1 MGKRLRKGAARVDRR
16 YFHVIAVFVVIL
28 LIAGALMVPG
38 AAFADPAPAVENEPH
53 DEPIAPEQGNAVKPK
68 DPTIGQVTPLHKAVR
83 KGRLE
88 DVRSLL
94 DQGAEV
100 NAAIAKRTIRW
111 HRLETPLETAIRN
124 RYVDISKLLIERGA
138 NVNARMSNG
147 ETLLH
152 LAVRVNDVELVR
164 LLLAGGAHPT
174 TMSRAG
180 LTAAHLAQKL
190 DGKSDKRKALI
201 SLLKQAEA
209 KVLQEEPPIVPVTPP
224 SAPLE

>member
-1 MGKRLRKGAARVDRR
+1 MDRKCFQRIGVL
-16 YFHVIAVFVVIL
+16 FVRMLVVGVL
-28 LIAGALMVPG
+28 AGPG
-38 AAFADPAPAVENEPH
+38 SAIADPEPLAVENEPP
-53 DEPIAPEQGNAVKPK
+53 DEQIAPNQGNAVSPK
-68 DPTIGQVTPLHKAVR
+68 DPMIGQVTPLHKAVR
-83 KGRLE
+83 KGQLE
-88 DVRSLL
+88 DVRALL
-94 DQGAEV
+94 DKGAEV

-124 RYVDISKLLIERGA
+124 GYVDIAKLLIERGA
-138 NVNARMSNG
+138 NVNARMANG

-174 TMSRAG
+174 TVSSAG

-190 DGKSDKRKALI
+190 DGKSGKRKELI
-201 SLLKQAEA
+201 ALLKQAEA
-209 KVLQEEPPIVPVTPP
+209 KVLQEEPPNIPVTPP